1 MEQSL
6 GKRISQCRKSK
17 GLTQD
22 KLAEQLGVT
31 AQAVS
36 KWENDQSCPDITML
50 PKLAE
55 IFGITTDELLGR
67 SADSKVHQAEVV
79 DEDKKD
85 NSTGIHYSN
94 EKGDGWSFTWD
105 TGRKSGI
112 AFALF
117 VLLVGGLCV
126 ADAILQWEVSFWDI
140 LWPSFLSI
148 YGVFGLMKRFNF
160 FSAGCALFGGYFL
173 VSNLGLWHLNIG
185 KELFWPIILVLFGLF
200 LLADALRKP
209 KKPRFKLVHNGEKSS
224 NTAKAVESSFST
236 DGESFTCSHSFGD
249 AERIISMPRL
259 SEGEIECSFCD
270 LTVDLSGC
278 EEIAPGC
285 TIDASCS
292 FGELTIKV
300 PSRYRIE
307 AEAGTSF
314 GNFEIK
320 GAPDPEPAAVI
331 NLDASVSFGE
341 ICVKYI

>member
-1 MEQSL
+1 MEETL
-6 GKRISQCRKSK
+6 GKRIIANRKRL
-17 GLTQD
+17 GMTQD

-55 IFGITTDELLGR
+55 IFGISIDALLGCETQKKVYE
-67 SADSKVHQAEVV
+67 ADVV
-79 DEDKKD
+79 ESIPTEDPEPEGLHVQK
-85 NSTGIHYSN
+85 NNWEFH
-94 EKGDGWSFTWD
+94 WD
-105 TGRKSGI
+105 AGRGSYI
-112 AFALF
+112 WFAVW
-117 VLLVGGLCV
+117 VLLMGAMMLFNTIMHRRVGLWDMAWPSALLLFGLGGLYPKF
-126 ADAILQWEVSFWDI
+126 SFFR
-140 LWPSFLSI
+140 L
-148 YGVFGLMKRFNF
+148 
-160 FSAGCALFGGYFL
+160 GCALFGGYSLLENMEFTF
-173 VSNLGLWHLNIG
+173 LGLSSQL
-185 KELFWPIILVLFGLF
+185 LVPVAVLLFGLS
-200 LLADALRKP
+200 LLIDALHKP
-209 KKPRFKLVHNGEKSS
+209 KGHRFAFTHNGKNLKRSRCEVKDE
-224 NTAKAVESSFST
+224 VF
-236 DGESFTCSHSFGD
+236 DCSLSFGEVSTVID
-249 AERIISMPRL
+249 TPRL
-259 SEGEIECSFCD
+259 RHGEANVSFGE
-270 LTVDLSGC
+270 LEIDLSGC